1 MDFRSFGMFLCESS
15 PGPASLAGPRRWN
28 RAVAMEKS
36 RWIRSPGTKEHR
48 SSWVILTPPRRH
60 VRTCSDMMV
69 HTDNDRR
76 MVFSRL

>member
-1 MDFRSFGMFLCESS
+1 MDFRSFGMFLYAS

-48 SSWVILTPPRRH
+48 SSWVNDTDATTTPR
-60 VRTCSDMMV
+60 SEMMV
-69 HTDNDRR
+69 HTDNYPT
-76 MVFSRL
+76 MVFISRL